1 VTPSSGQYDDLEALR
16 NQNARLLDDI
26 DRLVNV
32 DQLTGLLH
40 RHAFINMVD
49 DHLRSETGRTSQAAL
64 IELGLR
70 GLPRITGSLG
80 RHVGDY
86 LVAALAARLLAI
98 SAPGTFCC
106 RLDYR
111 SFAVFI
117 PVISDPLEA
126 LTAAKSLMM
135 KLMEPVDWVDR
146 KLSVLLGAGVAL
158 SSSGGQDATTL
169 LQNADQ
175 AHRSATAK
183 GGPGYAFFNPAL
195 AQASRRR
202 TDITLAL
209 HECIERQ
216 TLSLHYQPFFASNG
230 GELLGFEALLR
241 LTHPK
246 LGAIP
251 PAEFIPVAEEIGYI
265 SKLGAWALAEAC
277 RTASH
282 WPQHLTV
289 AVNVSPEQFQ
299 DGSLLTDIHNALELS
314 SFPAYRLEVE
324 ITESTMMHDV
334 ELVSSQI
341 NSMKE
346 LGCGIVLDDFGT
358 GFSSLS
364 YLWKYPF
371 SKIKIDRSFV
381 SAINTQPR
389 VRGMISSI
397 MQLGRNLGLKVTA
410 EGIETTEQ
418 ARLMQDLKCDYLQ
431 GYLCGRPVPVQ
442 DLSAII
448 MTRFAATIRTEM
460 APTPALQNEG
470 PALRLAAS

>member
-1 VTPSSGQYDDLEALR
+1 LSALASQSNNPEALR
-16 NQNARLLDDI
+16 DQNARLMHDI

-32 DQLTGLLH
+32 DQLTGLFH
-40 RHAFINMVD
+40 RHAFINRVD
-49 DHLRSETGRTSQAAL
+49 AHLASEAGRNTQSAL

-86 LVAALAARLLAI
+86 LVAALAARLLSYA
-98 SAPGTFCC
+98 APGSFCC

-117 PVISDPLEA
+117 PEIADPLEA

-146 KLSVLLGAGVAL
+146 KLTVLLGAGVAL
-158 SSSGGQDATTL
+158 SIAGELDATAL

-175 AHRSATAK
+175 AHRSATTK

-195 AQASRRR
+195 AQATRRR
-202 TDITLAL
+202 ADIIVAL
-209 HECIERQ
+209 QESIEKQ
-216 TLSLHYQPFFASNG
+216 TLSLHYQPFFAANG

-241 LTHPK
+241 LSNSR
-246 LGAIP
+246 LGPIP
-251 PAEFIPVAEEIGYI
+251 PIEFIPVAEEIGLI
-265 SKLGAWALAEAC
+265 GKLGAWALAEAC

-282 WPQHLTV
+282 WPPHLTV

-299 DGSLLTDIHNALELS
+299 GGTLLTDIHNALELS

-341 NSMKE
+341 SALKE

-371 SKIKIDRSFV
+371 SKIKIDRSFI

-389 VRGMISSI
+389 VRGMLSSI
-397 MQLGRNLGLKVTA
+397 MQLGKNLGLKITA

-418 ARLMQDLKCDYLQ
+418 ARLMQDFKCDFLQ
-431 GYLCGRPVPVQ
+431 GYLCGKPAPSQ
-442 DLSAII
+442 DIAAFI
-448 MTRFAATIRTEM
+448 MARFAKS
-460 APTPALQNEG
+460 LQSELG
-470 PALRLAAS
+470 PSPSILNVNPSLKMGTH

>member
-1 VTPSSGQYDDLEALR
+1 MSHSSSQIEDVEALR
-16 NQNARLLDDI
+16 SKNARLLGDI
-26 DRLVNV
+26 DRLVST

-40 RHAFINMVD
+40 RQAFINKVD
-49 DHLRSETGRTSQAAL
+49 AHLVSETGRAKQSAL

-70 GLPRITGSLG
+70 GLPRITGTLG

-86 LVAALAARLLAI
+86 LVAALAARLLSFA
-98 SAPGTFCC
+98 APDTLCC

-111 SFAVFI
+111 SFAVFM

-126 LTAAKSLMM
+126 LTAAKSLMT
-135 KLMEPVDWVDR
+135 KLMEPIDWVDR

-158 SSSGGQDATTL
+158 SLSGEQDATTL

-175 AHRSATAK
+175 AHRAATSK
-183 GGPGYAFFNPAL
+183 GGPGYAFYNPAL

-202 TDITLAL
+202 TDIILALQESIEKQTLA
-209 HECIERQ
+209 
-216 TLSLHYQPFFASNG
+216 LHYQPFFAAAG

-241 LTHPK
+241 LNHPK
-246 LGAIP
+246 LGKIP
-251 PAEFIPVAEEIGYI
+251 PVEFIPVAEEIGFI
-265 SKLGAWALAEAC
+265 IKLGAWALAEAC
-277 RTASH
+277 RTASL

-299 DGSLLTDIHNALELS
+299 GGSLLTDVHNALELS

-324 ITESTMMHDV
+324 ITESTMMHDL

-341 NSMKE
+341 NALKE
-346 LGCGIVLDDFGT
+346 MGCGIVLDDFGT

-371 SKIKIDRSFV
+371 SKIKIDRSFI
-381 SAINTQPR
+381 SAISAQPR
-389 VRGMISSI
+389 VRGMLSSI
-397 MQLGRNLGLKVTA
+397 MQLGKNLGLKVTA

-418 ARLMQDLKCDYLQ
+418 ARMMQDFKCDFLQ
-431 GYLCGRPVPVQ
+431 GYLCGRPAPAEE
-442 DLSAII
+442 LATII
-448 MTRFAATIRTEM
+448 MTRFAHSLQTGH
-460 APTPALQNEG
+460 APSPAILNVDPTLKMG
-470 PALRLAAS
+470 SN

>member
-1 VTPSSGQYDDLEALR
+1 MR

-26 DRLVNV
+26 DRLVNT

-40 RHAFINMVD
+40 RQAFINKVD
-49 DHLRSETGRTSQAAL
+49 AQLNSEAGRTKQSAL
-64 IELGLR
+64 IELGIR

-86 LVAALAARLLAI
+86 LVAALAARLLTLAE
-98 SAPGTFCC
+98 PGTICC

-126 LTAAKSLMM
+126 LTTAKSLMM
-135 KLMEPVDWVDR
+135 KLMEQIDWVDR

-158 SSSGGQDATTL
+158 SSAIERDATSL

-175 AHRSATAK
+175 AHRAAIAK

-195 AQASRRR
+195 AQASKRR
-202 TDITLAL
+202 TEIIMAL
-209 HECIERQ
+209 NECIDSQ
-216 TLSLHYQPFFASNG
+216 TLKLHYQPFFAANG

-241 LTHPK
+241 LNHPK

-251 PAEFIPVAEEIGYI
+251 PIEFIPVAEEVGLIG
-265 SKLGAWALAEAC
+265 KLGAWALADAC
-277 RTASH
+277 KTASL
-282 WPQHLTV
+282 WPQNLTV

-299 DGSLLTDIHNALELS
+299 NGTLLTDIHNALELS

-324 ITESTMMHDV
+324 VTESTMMHDA
-334 ELVSSQI
+334 ELVSSQL
-341 NSMKE
+341 NALKE

-371 SKIKIDRSFV
+371 SKIKIDRSFIT
-381 SAINTQPR
+381 AINTQPR

-397 MQLGRNLGLKVTA
+397 MQLGKNLGLKITA

-418 ARLMQDLKCDYLQ
+418 ARLMQELKCDFLQ
-431 GYLCGRPVPVQ
+431 GYLCGRPAPAEE
-442 DLSAII
+442 LAAII
-448 MTRFAATIRTEM
+448 MRRFASSLQTDHTPSSAILNVSPSLKM
-460 APTPALQNEG
+460 AG
-470 PALRLAAS
+470 H

>member
-1 VTPSSGQYDDLEALR
+1 LSYASSQTEDYEALR
-16 NQNARLLDDI
+16 SQNARLMSDI
-26 DRLVNV
+26 DRLVST

-40 RHAFINMVD
+40 RQAFINKVD
-49 DHLRSETGRTSQAAL
+49 AHLRTDTGRNKQSAL

-86 LVAALAARLLAI
+86 LVAALAARLLSLA
-98 SAPGTFCC
+98 APGSYCC

-111 SFAVFI
+111 SFAIFI

-126 LTAAKSLMM
+126 LTTAKSMMM

-158 SSSGGQDATTL
+158 SLSGEQDATTL
-169 LQNADQ
+169 MQNADQ

-202 TDITLAL
+202 TEITLAL
-209 HECIERQ
+209 QESIEQQ
-216 TLSLHYQPFFASNG
+216 TLALHYQPFFSAVG

-241 LTHPK
+241 LNHPK
-246 LGAIP
+246 LGNIP
-251 PAEFIPVAEEIGYI
+251 PIEFIPVAEEIGFI
-265 SKLGAWALAEAC
+265 GKLGAWALAEAC
-277 RTASH
+277 RTAAL
-282 WPQHLTV
+282 WPPHLTV

-299 DGSLLTDIHNALELS
+299 GGTLLTDVHNALELAS
-314 SFPAYRLEVE
+314 LPAYRLEVE
-324 ITESTMMHDV
+324 ITESTMMHDL

-341 NSMKE
+341 NSLKE

-381 SAINTQPR
+381 SAVNTQPR
-389 VRGMISSI
+389 VRGMLSSI
-397 MQLGRNLGLKVTA
+397 MLLGKNLGLKVTA

-418 ARLMQDLKCDYLQ
+418 ARLMQDLKCDFLQ
-431 GYLCGRPVPVQ
+431 GYLCGKPAPAQ
-442 DLSAII
+442 ELAAFI
-448 MTRFAATIRTEM
+448 MARFAKSLQSES
-460 APTPALQNEG
+460 APSLVDINP
-470 PALRLAAS
+470 LRKMGAA

>member
-1 VTPSSGQYDDLEALR
+1 VSYSSNPIEDQEALR
-16 NQNARLLDDI
+16 HQNARLMDDI
-26 DRLVNV
+26 ERLVST
-32 DQLTGLLH
+32 DQLTGLFH
-40 RHAFINMVD
+40 RQAFINRVD
-49 DHLRSETGRTSQAAL
+49 THLNSEGGKTKQSAL

-86 LVAALAARLLAI
+86 LVSALAARLLTLA
-98 SAPGTFCC
+98 APGTICC

-146 KLSVLLGAGVAL
+146 KLTVLLGAGVAL
-158 SSSGGQDATTL
+158 SSATERDATSL

-183 GGPGYAFFNPAL
+183 GGPGYAFYNPAL

-202 TDITLAL
+202 SDIILAL
-209 HECIERQ
+209 NECIDGQ
-216 TLSLHYQPFFASNG
+216 TLKLHYQPFFAADG

-241 LTHPK
+241 LNHPK

-251 PAEFIPVAEEIGYI
+251 PVEFIPVAEEIGLI
-265 SKLGAWALAEAC
+265 GKLGAWALAEAC
-277 RTASH
+277 KTASH
-282 WPQHLTV
+282 WPQDLTV

-299 DGSLLTDIHNALELS
+299 GGTLLTDIHNALELS

-324 ITESTMMHDV
+324 ITESTMLHDL

-341 NSMKE
+341 NSLKE

-371 SKIKIDRSFV
+371 SKIKIDRSFI
-381 SAINTQPR
+381 SAISTQPR
-389 VRGMISSI
+389 VRGMLGSI
-397 MQLGRNLGLKVTA
+397 MQLGKNLGLKVTA

-418 ARLMQDLKCDYLQ
+418 ARMMQDFKCDYLQ
-431 GYLCGRPVPVQ
+431 GYLCGRPAPSE
-442 DLSAII
+442 DLAAII
-448 MTRFAATIRTEM
+448 MTRFARSLQ
-460 APTPALQNEG
+460 PDHTPSSAILNLNPSLKMGAQ
-470 PALRLAAS
+470 